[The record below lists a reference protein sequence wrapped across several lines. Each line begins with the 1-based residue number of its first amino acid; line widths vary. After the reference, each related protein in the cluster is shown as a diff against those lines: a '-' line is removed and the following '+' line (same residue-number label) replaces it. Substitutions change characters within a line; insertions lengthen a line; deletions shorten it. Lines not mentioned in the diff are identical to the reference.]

1 MKVPTALHEQ
11 GACVGYPD
19 VDIFFSDNPRDISV
33 AKSLCAGCAIADA
46 CHSYAV
52 ANERYGIWGNTT
64 APEREAVTDL
74 RIITPEER
82 REALDIQGAI
92 LRGMKVKDIAEKF
105 SVCDRTVYR
114 YKRKMREQGL
124 LAA

>member
-1 MKVPTALHEQ
+1 MPTALHEQ

-19 VDIFFSDNPRDISV
+19 VDIFFSDNPRDIAA
-33 AKSLCAGCAIADA
+33 AKSLCASCSISDV
-46 CHSYAV
+46 CHSYAA

-64 APEREAVTDL
+64 ANEREAVTDL
-74 RIITPEER
+74 RVITPEER
-82 REALDIQGAI
+82 REALDIQSAI
-92 LRGMKVKDIAEKF
+92 LRGMKVKDIAERF

-114 YKRKMREQGL
+114 YKRKLREQGL